1 VHLGPPDDFVA
12 RFISSPLVE
21 WDDKTPKFSPD
32 RLGLLLDLAERTV
45 LLDPVGIQ
53 WLPSLALNELP
64 PAFAGADVEPQDLFE
79 RKTFR
84 LLTASFRLDGV
95 RYGESARGKRLPDS
109 VVHWTHGGAW
119 YSAMVDCKSASSG
132 YQMDPDHLLRFEE
145 YWEQLST
152 QLVESGRQLSH
163 LIIVSSYFPGP
174 SDGRHP
180 YHGRAKQILERTGLG
195 LTYIKAADLC
205 LAAARIEADDLPLAA
220 RRLLPWSDI
229 LDAGLV
235 SSADF
240 NNAIDAVT

>member
-1 VHLGPPDDFVA
+1 MP
-12 RFISSPLVE
+12 SS
-21 WDDKTPKFSPD
+21 K
-32 RLGLLLDLAERTV
+32 
-45 LLDPVGIQ
+45 

-64 PAFAGADVEPQDLFE
+64 PAFAGVDVEPQDLFE

-84 LLTASFRLDGV
+84 LLTASFCLDGV

-109 VVHWTHGGAW
+109 VVHWTRGDAW

-132 YQMDPDHLLRFEE
+132 YQMDPGHLLRVDE
-145 YWEQLST
+145 
-152 QLVESGRQLSH
+152 LSH

-174 SDGRHP
+174 PDGRHP
-180 YHGRAKQILERTGLG
+180 YHGRAKQILERTGLD

-205 LAAARIEADDLPLAA
+205 LAAARIADDLPLSA
-220 RRLLPWSDI
+220 RRLLPWSEI
-229 LDAGLV
+229 LNAGLV